1 MSRTVTPVAS
11 SPALSNPASALR
23 ELERGAPAF
32 LQQLASLVRIPSVSA
47 EGHPPETLRRSAE
60 AVGAVLE
67 AAGLEHVEILELPG
81 VHPYVCADWL
91 HAEGAPTVLFYS
103 HHDVQPAGREELWR
117 SAPFEAEEREG
128 RLYGRGTADDKG
140 GILAQVAAIAST
152 LRTEGGLP
160 CNLRMLVDGEEEVGS
175 PHLGGLIAQ
184 HRERFAADVVVVTD
198 TPNPAPGVPGIT
210 GSLRGNCIVDL
221 EVRTLSQPM
230 HSGRVGGA
238 APDPVQVLSR
248 ILAGLQREDGRLD
261 VPGLYRPA
269 RLATRAQRDA
279 IRALPLTEAQFRD
292 EVGMLDGVSLSKEHG
307 RTPYEQLWTRPAIT
321 VIGIGAPALTGTSN
335 QMADCARARLS
346 MRTVPELESAA
357 AGELLVRRLT
367 SDPPYGAQVTARVVR
382 TVPWWRAD
390 TGSGAYQAAR
400 RALRAGYGVEPLAIG
415 AGGSIGFMGAFA
427 RAFGRLP
434 CLLLGIED
442 SASNVHSENESLLL
456 DDWRK
461 CARSLVHLLIELGSN
476 RDG

>member
-1 MSRTVTPVAS
+1 
-11 SPALSNPASALR
+11 
-23 ELERGAPAF
+23 
-32 LQQLASLVRIPSVSA
+32 
-47 EGHPPETLRRSAE
+47 
-60 AVGAVLE
+60 
-67 AAGLEHVEILELPG
+67 
-81 VHPYVCADWL
+81 
-91 HAEGAPTVLFYS
+91 
-103 HHDVQPAGREELWR
+103 
-117 SAPFEAEEREG
+117 
-128 RLYGRGTADDKG
+128 
-140 GILAQVAAIAST
+140 
-152 LRTEGGLP
+152 
-160 CNLRMLVDGEEEVGS
+160 
-175 PHLGGLIAQ
+175 
-184 HRERFAADVVVVTD
+184 
-198 TPNPAPGVPGIT
+198 
-210 GSLRGNCIVDL
+210 
-221 EVRTLSQPM
+221 M

-400 RALRAGYGVEPLAIG
+400 RALRAGYGVEP
-415 AGGSIGFMGAFA
+415 
-427 RAFGRLP
+427 
-434 CLLLGIED
+434 
-442 SASNVHSENESLLL
+442 
-456 DDWRK
+456 
-461 CARSLVHLLIELGSN
+461 
-476 RDG
+476 